1 MFEKILESAV
11 ASYLPG
17 LEKLTQERM
26 EELVNMR
33 EKVRSHPQE
42 VEDWFEKEISKLGTA
57 NVRNI
62 IKDLKEKDEKI
73 SR

>member
-17 LEKLTQERM
+17 LEKMTQERM
-26 EELVNMR
+26 KELVNMR

-42 VEDWFEKEISKLGTA
+42 VEDWFDKGISKLGTA
-57 NVRNI
+57 NVRSI